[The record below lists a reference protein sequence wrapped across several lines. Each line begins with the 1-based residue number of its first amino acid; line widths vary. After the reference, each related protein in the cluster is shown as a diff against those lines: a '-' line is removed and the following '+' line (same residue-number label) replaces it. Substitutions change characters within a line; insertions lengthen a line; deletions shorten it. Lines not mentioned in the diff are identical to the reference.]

1 MTDSGTAMQETTKVR
16 AEARKPVDFSRSS
29 ISRYIQLA
37 TLFRRRIESGQWP
50 VGEQIPTVEELAN
63 ECGVARATIRQ
74 ALGILETEQLIE
86 RFRAKGT
93 FVRRRPAEDL
103 WCEVPTDWS
112 GLLRPRDS
120 ARIELLRDEP
130 NIVLRDVPHRIGT
143 LAPAYR
149 HLHRRHWRD
158 ERPVLLAEL
167 FIDENLRARISEED
181 IATKT
186 ALRMIHDIPGLEIAD
201 ARQTLTIGT
210 ADVETAE
217 ALMMPINA
225 PVALVHRR
233 AVDRDGVL
241 VLIAEGIYRGDVV
254 RFDIKLR

>member
-1 MTDSGTAMQETTKVR
+1 MTRRAMDESTALHGR
-16 AEARKPVDFSRSS
+16 GPVDFSRSA

-50 VGEQIPTVEELAN
+50 VGEQIPTVEELAG

-74 ALGILETEQLIE
+74 ALGILENEKLIE

-112 GLLRPRDS
+112 GLLRSRDN
-120 ARIELLRDEP
+120 ARIELLGDEAGVP
-130 NIVLRDVPHRIGT
+130 LRDVAHAIGR
-143 LAPAYR
+143 LAPSYR
-149 HLHRRHWRD
+149 HVRRRHWRD
-158 ERPVLLAEL
+158 DSPFLLGDVY
-167 FIDENLRARISEED
+167 IDEALRSRISDDD
-181 IATKT
+181 ITNKT
-186 ALRMIHDIPGLEIAD
+186 ALRLIHDIPGLEIAE

-210 ADVETAE
+210 ADVETAD

-225 PVALVHRR
+225 PIALVHRR

-241 VLIAEGIYRGDVV
+241 VLIADGTYRGDVV
-254 RFDIKLR
+254 RFDIRLR

>member
-1 MTDSGTAMQETTKVR
+1 MIRRPNPIVNHTAPGR
-16 AEARKPVDFSRSS
+16 RPVDFSRSA

-37 TLFRRRIESGQWP
+37 TLFHRRIESGQWP
-50 VGEQIPTVEELAN
+50 VGEQIPTVEELAG

-74 ALGILETEQLIE
+74 ALGILESEKLIE

-93 FVRRRPAEDL
+93 FVRRRPTEEL

-112 GLLRPRDS
+112 GLLRSRDS
-120 ARIELLRDEP
+120 ARIELLGDKP
-130 NIVLRDVPHRIGT
+130 NVQLRDVPHRIGS
-143 LAPAYR
+143 LAAAYR
-149 HLHRRHWRD
+149 HLSRRHWRD
-158 ERPVLLAEL
+158 ESPFLLAEV
-167 FIDENLRARISEED
+167 FIAETLRSRISDED
-181 IATKT
+181 IASKT
-186 ALRMIHDIPGLEIAD
+186 ALRLIHDVPGLEIVE

-225 PVALVHRR
+225 PIALVHRR

-241 VLIAEGIYRGDVV
+241 VLIADGTYRGDVV
-254 RFDIKLR
+254 RFDIRLR